1 MSSTLKIRKTCDIK
15 KMAWRLKCRFANDLN
30 VFKSVADP
38 YVGTFTINP
47 KTALVLGRFSQRQPQ
62 LITLSGEVRVDFVSV
77 PKFIHKNST

>member
-1 MSSTLKIRKTCDIK
+1 
-15 KMAWRLKCRFANDLN
+15 MAWRLKCRFANDLN
-30 VFKSVADP
+30 VFKSVADLI